1 MSRRRG
7 GAKPKAAPKVGIKDT
22 SQFLEALKLYEG
34 KNYKKSIKILDA
46 VLKKES
52 SNVDCLA
59 LKGLDLHSIGEKEE
73 AEQLV
78 KSATGKISGTNA
90 SPMCCHILGIYMRNI
105 KDYHGSIKWFQAS
118 LDNGSNNFQIY
129 RDLATLYSQVGDFK
143 KALVSRKIYWETYMG
158 YRANWTGLAV
168 CQDINGERQQAV
180 NTLSQFEK
188 LASGKISDAEKYEHN
203 ECLIYKNDIMYRN
216 AGNNPEKLQKVM
228 NHLNDIEKDVFD
240 KYAVLERKAS
250 IYMKLGNM
258 KDASIMY
265 RTLIKRNPDNFKY
278 YNLLEVALGIRAD
291 NKLRKALYEKL
302 EKFYPNCDPPRYIP
316 LTFIQNEEELTKK
329 LQEYILPML
338 KRGVPATFSSL
349 KNLYRSR
356 GEKIIPIIQSFVT
369 EYLESLNKSKD
380 QIPYIWTCY
389 FLTQH
394 YLFTKDFKSAQKY
407 IDSALEHTPTMVEFY
422 IMKARVLKHLGLLDT
437 ASEILEEARELDLQD
452 RFINCKSVKYLLRA
466 NNIDKA
472 VEVASLFTKN
482 EDSVNGLKDLHL
494 VEASWFI
501 VEQAEAYYRLYL
513 DAKNKLNEIERE
525 VEALVNEDEREAKTQ
540 EIKECSTTVHRYQG
554 LALKRFI
561 AISKF
566 YKQFDDDQL
575 DFHSYCMRKGTPRAY
590 LEMLEWG
597 KKLYT
602 KPMYV
607 RAMQGSSKIYFELH
621 DVHTKRASEG
631 VLENGKENTK
641 KPKKENATARKRREE
656 EEAKVMAYPR
666 EQDQDP
672 FGEKL
677 INSIE
682 PLSDFASYFYT
693 DFLRQVSP
701 EEKDYFL
708 DFEYNLRTGK
718 LALCLSDLAKIGNSY
733 GKESSIYGAM
743 SIVLLLCT
751 TTEAPYDDI
760 AKKVVEKSF
769 TENGEFNIADR
780 DNAEFDWIEYLKNKY
795 SSLNTQSLLF
805 LYKHH
810 IGSPEQVKGLII
822 EQLSDAEPYEQSKII
837 QYNF

>member
-7 GAKPKAAPKVGIKDT
+7 GAKPKLAPKVGIKDT
-22 SQFLEALKLYEG
+22 SQFLEALKLYEA
-34 KNYKKSIKILDA
+34 KNYKKSIKLLDT

-78 KSATGKISGTNA
+78 KSSISKISGTSA
-90 SPMCCHILGIYMRNI
+90 SPMCCHILGIYMRNV

-143 KALVSRKIYWETYMG
+143 KALVARKAYWETYMG

-291 NKLRKALYEKL
+291 NRLRKALYEKL

-316 LTFIQNEEELTKK
+316 LTFIQDEEELTKK
-329 LQEYILPML
+329 LEDYILPML

-356 GEKIIPIIQSFVT
+356 GERIIPIIQKFVT
-369 EYLESLNKSKD
+369 QYLESLDKSQN
-380 QIPYIWTCY
+380 QIQYIWTCY

-394 YLFTKDFKSAQKY
+394 YLFIKDFKTAQQY
-407 IDSALEHTPTMVEFY
+407 IDNALEHTPTMVEFY

-466 NNIDKA
+466 NKIDKA

-482 EDSVNGLKDLHL
+482 EDAVNGLKDLHL

-513 DAKNKLNEIERE
+513 DAKNKLNELQKELE
-525 VEALVNEDEREAKTQ
+525 MADNEEEKEAKND
-540 EIKECSTTVHRYQG
+540 EIKVCCSTSQKYQG

-597 KKLYT
+597 KKLFT

-607 RAMQGSSKIYFELH
+607 RAMEGSSKIYFELY
-621 DVHTKRASEG
+621 DSKAKRENDGAN
-631 VLENGKENTK
+631 ENGNENTK
-641 KPKKENATARKRREE
+641 KAKKENAAARKLREE
-656 EEAKVMAYPR
+656 EEAKVMAYPKD
-666 EQDQDP
+666 QDQDP

-677 INSIE
+677 INTAE
-682 PLSDFASYFYT
+682 PLSDFSSNFYN
-693 DFLRQVSP
+693 DFLRQATAD
-701 EEKDYFL
+701 EKDYLL

-718 LALCLSDLAKIGNSY
+718 LALCLSDLAKVGSKY
-733 GKESSIYGAM
+733 GKDSFTYGAM
-743 SIVLLLCT
+743 SVALLICT
-751 TTEAPYDDI
+751 KPETSYDEI
-760 AKKVVEKSF
+760 AKKVVEKSL
-769 TENGEFNIADR
+769 TENGEFNITDR
-780 DNAEFDWIEYLKNKY
+780 DNSDFDWLEYLQSKFKSADT
-795 SSLNTQSLLF
+795 SSYLF
-805 LYKHH
+805 LYRHS
-810 IGSPEQVKGLII
+810 IGNPEQVKGLII
-822 EQLSDAEPYEQSKII
+822 DQLSNAEPYEQSKII